1 MANLLS
7 LIHNYIELTLNSH
20 QDFFLRILPLILGR
34 KKNSISAN
42 ARTTLYVTLNYEI
55 IVNRV

>member
-34 KKNSISAN
+34 KKKIQSQLMLVQPYMS
-42 ARTTLYVTLNYEI
+42 L
-55 IVNRV
+55 